1 MRFKA
6 SVMNEEEM
14 RRALIRISHEIIER
28 NRGVENLVFVGIQ
41 TRGVPLSREICKIVK
56 DVENVEVPC
65 GSLDITLYRD
75 DFSLISDH
83 PQINGTD
90 LPFSITGVNVVL
102 VDDVLYTGR
111 TIRAAMDAISEM
123 GRPMSIQL
131 AVLVDRGGRE
141 LPIGANYVGK
151 TLPTSR
157 SELVSVS
164 VAETD
169 GKNGVDI
176 YSVD

>member
-1 MRFKA
+1 MRFKTA
-6 SVMNEEEM
+6 IMSGEEM
-14 RRALIRISHEIIER
+14 RRAMIRIGHEIIER
-28 NRGVENLVFVGIQ
+28 NRGVDNVVLVGIRS
-41 TRGVPLSREICKIVK
+41 RGVPLAQELRQIIA
-56 DVENVEVPC
+56 DVEGKEVPC

-83 PQINGTD
+83 PQIKGSD
-90 LPFSITGVNVVL
+90 LPFSLTGADVVL

-111 TIRAAMDAISEM
+111 TVRAAMEAIGEM
-123 GRPMSIQL
+123 GRPKTVQL

-151 TLPTSR
+151 AVPTSR
-157 SELVSVS
+157 NELVSVS
-164 VAETD
+164 VKEID

>member
-6 SVMNEEEM
+6 AIMNEEEM
-14 RRALIRISHEIIER
+14 RRALIRIGHEIIER
-28 NRGVENLVFVGIQ
+28 NRGVDNLVLVGIQ
-41 TRGVPLSREICKIVK
+41 RRGVPLSTDLCKIIS
-56 DVENVEVPC
+56 DVEGKKVPC

-75 DFSLISDH
+75 DFSLIGDH
-83 PQINGTD
+83 PQIKGTD
-90 LPFSITGVNVVL
+90 LPFSITGADVVL

-111 TIRAAMDAISEM
+111 TVRAAMEAIGEM
-123 GRPMSIQL
+123 GRPKTIQL

-151 TLPTSR
+151 VLPSSR
-157 SELVSVS
+157 NELVSVNVKS
-164 VAETD
+164 ID